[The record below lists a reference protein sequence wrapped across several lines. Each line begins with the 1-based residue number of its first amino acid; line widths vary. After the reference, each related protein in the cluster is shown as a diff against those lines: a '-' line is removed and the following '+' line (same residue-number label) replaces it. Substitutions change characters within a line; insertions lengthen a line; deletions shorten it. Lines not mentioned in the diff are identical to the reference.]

1 MKVVLFFQL
10 TILLIPL
17 HIPQNKQ
24 SKFLWN
30 GHMIG
35 LIDLLGLTFPIV
47 IKNTIQD
54 LIFFAL
60 LNKY

>member
-1 MKVVLFFQL
+1 
-10 TILLIPL
+10 
-17 HIPQNKQ
+17 
-24 SKFLWN
+24 
-30 GHMIG
+30 MIG